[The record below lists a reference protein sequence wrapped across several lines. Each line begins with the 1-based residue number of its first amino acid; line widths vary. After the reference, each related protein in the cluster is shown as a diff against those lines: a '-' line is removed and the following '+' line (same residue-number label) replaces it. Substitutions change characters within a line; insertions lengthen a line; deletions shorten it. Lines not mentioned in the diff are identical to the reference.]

1 MGVNLAASYRIMKNS
16 NLKGFAQELRNNQT
30 DAEKEI
36 WSHLR
41 QRQMFY
47 FKFRRQQIIGNYIVD
62 FICFEKQ
69 LIIEIDGGQHSDI
82 TDKRRTDFFEKEGY
96 KILRFWNNEVLSNIE
111 GVMEKVLIEL
121 NITPPS

>member
-1 MGVNLAASYRIMKNS
+1 
-16 NLKGFAQELRNNQT
+16 
-30 DAEKEI
+30 
-36 WSHLR
+36 
-41 QRQMFY
+41 MFY

-62 FICFEKQ
+62 FICFETH
-69 LIIEIDGGQHSDI
+69 LIIEIDGGQHDNI
-82 TDKRRTDFFEKEGY
+82 TDQIRTNFLEKEGY

>member
-69 LIIEIDGGQHSDI
+69 LIIEIDGRQHSDI